1 MRWKNFIPFVI
12 IVVAGTIIYLFF
24 LDTILKFS
32 IQNLGS
38 SIAGAKVEVRKVH
51 FDILKLSI
59 DARDLRVGN
68 KKDEWR
74 NLFEAGKIKFA
85 MNPGLLFERKF
96 IIDEMTAEGVK
107 WNTRR
112 KTSCR
117 IPEKK
122 KKKEDGEEDTET
134 DEVRT
139 EKPSFF
145 QTMLSKVDIKQ
156 IFDVNKISSV
166 AGITSM
172 KADVETKTAFWQ
184 KELAASDY
192 KAQAEAIGKTVSE
205 IKVGAGMSVE
215 DARVALAKLNEA
227 KVQLDS
233 LTADYN
239 TVKARFDS
247 DYKTVSGYPA
257 RINDLK
263 LLDIKKMIG
272 EAKGGIEPQ
281 GIARSV
287 FGPVWIDRTNSALFW
302 VKKGRKMMP
311 KKYKLKAPKRSKG
324 IWIAFPGKRNMP
336 VFLIKKLLLSGE
348 APNGVVFSGIITGI
362 TSSPPVLGEPIVAD
376 IKAWFPNINSEKTF
390 ANIRAVLDHTTSD
403 AKDDFTVLA
412 RNFPIKEFR
421 IGQSDVLPTTMHI
434 GGADINMA
442 FGLYEK
448 ELDSSINV
456 DFNNVGFTS
465 DAPPQTDLAKI
476 AADALSNVGRISAKG
491 RMYGPMSALKF
502 EMSSSMDS
510 ILSQKFN
517 EAVGKRLKEEEA
529 RIRAE
534 IDRAVDAGKQDLQAK
549 TDDFKKQAQS
559 QIDAYK
565 ASLDAQA
572 QLVQA
577 KTDEVKKQGE
587 AYVDQEKKKAEQE
600 LQKKGEELKNQ
611 AADKLKGL
619 FGGK

>member
-74 NLFEAGKIKFA
+74 NLFEAGKIKYA

-362 TSSPPVLGEPIVAD
+362 TSSPRSSASRS
-376 IKAWFPNINSEKTF
+376 W
-390 ANIRAVLDHTTSD
+390 
-403 AKDDFTVLA
+403 
-412 RNFPIKEFR
+412 R
-421 IGQSDVLPTTMHI
+421 I
-434 GGADINMA
+434 
-442 FGLYEK
+442 
-448 ELDSSINV
+448 
-456 DFNNVGFTS
+456 
-465 DAPPQTDLAKI
+465 
-476 AADALSNVGRISAKG
+476 
-491 RMYGPMSALKF
+491 
-502 EMSSSMDS
+502 
-510 ILSQKFN
+510 
-517 EAVGKRLKEEEA
+517 
-529 RIRAE
+529 
-534 IDRAVDAGKQDLQAK
+534 
-549 TDDFKKQAQS
+549 
-559 QIDAYK
+559 
-565 ASLDAQA
+565 
-572 QLVQA
+572 
-577 KTDEVKKQGE
+577 
-587 AYVDQEKKKAEQE
+587 
-600 LQKKGEELKNQ
+600 
-611 AADKLKGL
+611 
-619 FGGK
+619 